1 MPLFSFDPFP
11 YSEESGP
18 WCEFKRTKR
27 GEYRISREGAFEKLE
42 KKFLS
47 PRERINVSRLMHSRY
62 TRGRT
67 SSNFQCKSGT
77 AGAYVN
83 SPLQIPRGGCYIN
96 PSLIETPRL
105 RGKKLCNADS
115 NFGKSPIAS
124 KVSRGFIILLA
135 DMIFCFWISFFFF
148 FFLKIDCFFLV
159 SIDFFW
165 AKLSK
170 MVWGLR
176 SILEMCKK
184 VFGIP

>member
-1 MPLFSFDPFP
+1 MQIQTNETRRVSNIARGSFR
-11 YSEESGP
+11 
-18 WCEFKRTKR
+18 KIR
-27 GEYRISREGAFEKLE
+27 

-124 KVSRGFIILLA
+124 KVSRGFIILLVWY
-135 DMIFCFWISFFFF
+135 DILLLNFIFFFF
-148 FFLKIDCFFLV
+148 FENRLLFFGIDRFL
-159 SIDFFW
+159 
-165 AKLSK
+165 LSK
-170 MVWGLR
+170 V
-176 SILEMCKK
+176 K
-184 VFGIP
+184 

>member
-1 MPLFSFDPFP
+1 MPLFSLDPFP

-124 KVSRGFIILLA
+124 KVSRGFIILLVWY
-135 DMIFCFWISFFFF
+135 DILLLNFIFFFF
-148 FFLKIDCFFLV
+148 FENRLLFFGIDRFL
-159 SIDFFW
+159 
-165 AKLSK
+165 LSK
-170 MVWGLR
+170 V
-176 SILEMCKK
+176 K
-184 VFGIP
+184 

>member
-1 MPLFSFDPFP
+1 MPLFSLDPFP
-11 YSEESGP
+11 YFEESVSLMRIQTN
-18 WCEFKRTKR
+18 ETRRVSNIAR
-27 GEYRISREGAFEKLE
+27 GSFRKIR

-135 DMIFCFWISFFFF
+135 DMIFCFWISLF
-148 FFLKIDCFFLV
+148 FFLKINCFFLV

>member
-1 MPLFSFDPFP
+1 MPLFSLDPFP
-11 YSEESGP
+11 YSEKNGP

-135 DMIFCFWISFFFF
+135 DMIFCFWISLFFFF
-148 FFLKIDCFFLV
+148 ENRLLFFGIDKFL
-159 SIDFFW
+159 
-165 AKLSK
+165 LSK
-170 MVWGLR
+170 V
-176 SILEMCKK
+176 K
-184 VFGIP
+184 

>member
-1 MPLFSFDPFP
+1 MPLFSLDPFP

-135 DMIFCFWISFFFF
+135 DMIFCFWISLFFFF
-148 FFLKIDCFFLV
+148 ENRLLFFGIDRFL
-159 SIDFFW
+159 
-165 AKLSK
+165 LSK
-170 MVWGLR
+170 V
-176 SILEMCKK
+176 K
-184 VFGIP
+184 

>member
-1 MPLFSFDPFP
+1 MPLFSLDPFP

-148 FFLKIDCFFLV
+148 FFENRLLFFGIDRFL
-159 SIDFFW
+159 
-165 AKLSK
+165 LSK
-170 MVWGLR
+170 V
-176 SILEMCKK
+176 K
-184 VFGIP
+184 

>member
-1 MPLFSFDPFP
+1 MPLFSLDPFP
-11 YSEESGP
+11 YFEESVSLMRIQTN
-18 WCEFKRTKR
+18 ETRRVSNIAR
-27 GEYRISREGAFEKLE
+27 GSFRKIR

-148 FFLKIDCFFLV
+148 FENRLLFFGIDRFL
-159 SIDFFW
+159 
-165 AKLSK
+165 LSK
-170 MVWGLR
+170 V
-176 SILEMCKK
+176 K
-184 VFGIP
+184 

>member
-1 MPLFSFDPFP
+1 MKINHRSSIEKLIRNGVPLFSLDPFP

-148 FFLKIDCFFLV
+148 FFENRLLFFGIDRFL
-159 SIDFFW
+159 
-165 AKLSK
+165 LSK
-170 MVWGLR
+170 V
-176 SILEMCKK
+176 K
-184 VFGIP
+184 